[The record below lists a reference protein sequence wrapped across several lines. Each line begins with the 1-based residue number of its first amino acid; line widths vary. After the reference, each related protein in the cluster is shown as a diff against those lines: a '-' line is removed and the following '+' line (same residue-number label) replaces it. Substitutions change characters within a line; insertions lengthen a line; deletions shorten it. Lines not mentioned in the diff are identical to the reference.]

1 MASAVRAGPRLRR
14 AVEGGELAG
23 LPAGLRAELEAAL
36 ASEGA
41 VVPFSLLRRLHA
53 ALREAGSPLYLHE
66 LLEGSE
72 IDLPEVPVPPRVGEG
87 RARAAGDG
95 GCPRPSQ
102 RLCPSLPQNPE
113 LVARLERIKA
123 KLANEEYR
131 RMTRN
136 ITGQEVNGTLA
147 EFGRQVRSV
156 KAVVITIFNFIV
168 TVVAAFACTYLGS
181 QYVFVETAAVS
192 EPVALEPACGTL
204 CAGLAGAAD
213 ALPSAGSGSR
223 HAQGRLS
230 LFLRPQRVLSAVIV
244 ASVVGLA
251 ELYVMVRTLEG
262 DLGKL

>member
-1 MASAVRAGPRLRR
+1 MASAVRAGRRLRQ

-23 LPAGLRAELEAAL
+23 LPASLRAELEAAL

-41 VVPFSLLRRLHA
+41 LVAFSLLRRLHA

-72 IDLPEVPVPPRVGEG
+72 IDLPEVPVPPR
-87 RARAAGDG
+87 
-95 GCPRPSQ
+95 
-102 RLCPSLPQNPE
+102 NPE

-136 ITGQEVNGTLA
+136 ITGQEMNGTLA

-181 QYVFVETAAVS
+181 QYIFVETAA
-192 EPVALEPACGTL
+192 
-204 CAGLAGAAD
+204 
-213 ALPSAGSGSR
+213 
-223 HAQGRLS
+223 
-230 LFLRPQRVLSAVIV
+230 RVLSAVIV

>member
-1 MASAVRAGPRLRR
+1 MASAVRAGRRLRQ

-23 LPAGLRAELEAAL
+23 LAAGLRAELEAAL

-41 VVPFSLLRRLHA
+41 LVPFSLLRRLHA

-72 IDLPEVPVPPRVGEG
+72 IDLPEVPVPPR
-87 RARAAGDG
+87 
-95 GCPRPSQ
+95 
-102 RLCPSLPQNPE
+102 NPE

-136 ITGQEVNGTLA
+136 ITGQEMNGTLA

-181 QYVFVETAAVS
+181 QYVFAETAAVS
-192 EPVALEPACGTL
+192 EPVASEHACGAL
-204 CAGLAGAAD
+204 CAGQAGAA
-213 ALPSAGSGSR
+213 ARP
-223 HAQGRLS
+223 HTQGHLS
-230 LFLRPQRVLSAVIV
+230 LFLCPQHVLSAVIV

>member
-1 MASAVRAGPRLRR
+1 MASAVRAGRRLRL

-41 VVPFSLLRRLHA
+41 LVPFSLLRRLHA
-53 ALREAGSPLYLHE
+53 ALREAGSPLYLHQ
-66 LLEGSE
+66 LLEGCE
-72 IDLPEVPVPPRVGEG
+72 IDLPEVPVPPR
-87 RARAAGDG
+87 
-95 GCPRPSQ
+95 
-102 RLCPSLPQNPE
+102 NPE

-136 ITGQEVNGTLA
+136 ITGQHHRLSP
-147 EFGRQVRSV
+147 FSPVRSV
-156 KAVVITIFNFIV
+156 KAVVITIFNYIV

-181 QYVFVETAAVS
+181 QYVFAETAA
-192 EPVALEPACGTL
+192 
-204 CAGLAGAAD
+204 
-213 ALPSAGSGSR
+213 
-223 HAQGRLS
+223 
-230 LFLRPQRVLSAVIV
+230 RVLSAVIV

>member
-1 MASAVRAGPRLRR
+1 MASAVRAGWRLRQ
-14 AVEGGELAG
+14 AAEGGELAG

-41 VVPFSLLRRLHA
+41 LVPFSLLRRLHA
-53 ALREAGSPLYLHE
+53 ALREAGSPLYLHQ
-66 LLEGSE
+66 LLEGCE
-72 IDLPEVPVPPRVGEG
+72 IDLPEVPVPPR
-87 RARAAGDG
+87 
-95 GCPRPSQ
+95 
-102 RLCPSLPQNPE
+102 NPE

-136 ITGQEVNGTLA
+136 ITGQEMNGTLA

-156 KAVVITIFNFIV
+156 KAVVITIVNYIV

-192 EPVALEPACGTL
+192 EPVASEHACSTL
-204 CAGLAGAAD
+204 SAGQAGAA
-213 ALPSAGSGSR
+213 A
-223 HAQGRLS
+223 RLFS
-230 LFLRPQRVLSAVIV
+230 LFLCPQRVLSAVIV

>member
-1 MASAVRAGPRLRR
+1 MASELRAGRRLRQ
-14 AVEGGELAG
+14 AVENGELAG
-23 LPAGLRAELEAAL
+23 LPAGLRAEVETAL

-41 VVPFSLLRRLHA
+41 LVPFSLLRRLHA
-53 ALREAGSPLYLHE
+53 ALRETGSPLYLHE

-72 IDLPEVPVPPRVGEG
+72 IHFPEVPVPPR
-87 RARAAGDG
+87 
-95 GCPRPSQ
+95 
-102 RLCPSLPQNPE
+102 NPE

-123 KLANEEYR
+123 KLANEEYQ

-136 ITGQEVNGTLA
+136 ITGQQMNGTLA

-181 QYVFVETAAVS
+181 QYVFAETAA
-192 EPVALEPACGTL
+192 
-204 CAGLAGAAD
+204 
-213 ALPSAGSGSR
+213 
-223 HAQGRLS
+223 
-230 LFLRPQRVLSAVIV
+230 RVLSAVIV

>member
-1 MASAVRAGPRLRR
+1 MASAVEAGGRLRR

-23 LPAGLRAELEAAL
+23 LPAGLRAELEEAL

-41 VVPFSLLRRLHA
+41 LVSFSLLRRLHT
-53 ALREAGSPLYLHE
+53 ALREAESPLHLHE

-72 IDLPEVPVPPRVGEG
+72 IHLPPVPVPPR
-87 RARAAGDG
+87 
-95 GCPRPSQ
+95 
-102 RLCPSLPQNPE
+102 NPE

-123 KLANEEYR
+123 RLANEEYR

-136 ITGQEVNGTLA
+136 ITGQETHGTLA

-168 TVVAAFACTYLGS
+168 TVVATFACTYLGS
-181 QYVFVETAAVS
+181 QYLFVETAA
-192 EPVALEPACGTL
+192 
-204 CAGLAGAAD
+204 
-213 ALPSAGSGSR
+213 
-223 HAQGRLS
+223 
-230 LFLRPQRVLSAVIV
+230 RVLSAVIV

-251 ELYVMVRTLEG
+251 ELYVMVRTIEG